1 VPAYYLENAT
11 GRPLAAGG
19 ILLGYGRRSDHDLF
33 RGSLEKT
40 DDLMEAQ
47 SDVGTQLI
55 SDARERAALLI
66 AVLQALR
73 DEPIE
78 VARERAAATV
88 NQYCGDVLESLSA
101 AAATLPGTDR
111 VGWIKQRYAEL
122 AMDFAQSVCQIE
134 TDAARRHAVAQAVQ
148 QQILELERR
157 LRAALDALGGSA
169 ETPVPAV
176 SPPAGVS

>member
-1 VPAYYLENAT
+1 MA
-11 GRPLAAGG
+11 
-19 ILLGYGRRSDHDLF
+19 
-33 RGSLEKT
+33 
-40 DDLMEAQ
+40 AQ
-47 SDVGTQLI
+47 SDHGTQLI

-66 AVLQALR
+66 AALKALR

-78 VARERAAATV
+78 VARERAATTV
-88 NQYCGDVLESLSA
+88 NQYCGELLESLSA
-101 AAATLPGTDR
+101 AASSLSGTAPGAAAATLPSTDR

-157 LRAALDALGGSA
+157 LRTALDALGASA
-169 ETPVPAV
+169 ETPVPDAV